1 MFRAMSALDWLILA
15 PAIPVMP
22 VFVMWWLPW
31 EKWIPW
37 AKLPKAIVGPY
48 ALYLFFVGVPF

>member
-1 MFRAMSALDWLILA
+1 MSALDWLILA
-15 PAIPVMP
+15 PAIPVIP